1 MGSAGSQSW
10 GYTCIHQQIATPDR
24 CHPLQFGFTS
34 GKSGQHAAFLLTECI
49 ADSRDK
55 RKPVFIASLDVQK
68 AFDTVQHASLLD
80 KLHALGINGIW
91 WRLKKNSQEGQTTRI
106 VWEGAQA
113 KTTFPNYQGNGQGK
127 LTSPDDYLSYLY
139 QLMENLS
146 STGLGYY
153 IGGFC
158 VSSPTC
164 ADDMA
169 VLAEDPYELQLLIS
183 IIEEYANAEHYT
195 IHPVKSEILPFN
207 VRSEGERAHLTEN
220 TSITINGRQIPI
232 KEEMVHLGVKRNL
245 KSAHPTIDDRLSTG
259 NRTLYALM
267 GSGLHGTNGLP
278 VKVSLHLYN
287 IYVIPRLLYGI
298 ESITLTE
305 KAIRDLEIFQRRAL
319 QSILGLPERTACA
332 GLYTLSGAIPIR
344 YQIHIR
350 MLTFL
355 LALLKDGITRSVIL
369 RQYTMKHDT
378 SASWVIQ
385 AKKILREY
393 KLPTIADLYTN
404 TPAKLPWKK
413 TVKQAIY
420 KQATEEIN
428 KEAQERSTLKFLN
441 PSMSTNALH
450 DCVDHVENPR
460 QVTRANIKSRL
471 LVGVYP
477 LATTRLRIKQTT
489 DTTCELCDTMDE
501 EDETHFLTSCERMA
515 DIRNRHMPQILQLIP
530 DDGRTEIADSKILL
544 TQLILDAGRPEVTSI
559 LHIEPHS
566 RPELESATRDYIYAL
581 HVRRAAILRQ
591 LNDRTAKSS
600 DKRTES

>member
-1 MGSAGSQSW
+1 
-10 GYTCIHQQIATPDR
+10 
-24 CHPLQFGFTS
+24 
-34 GKSGQHAAFLLTECI
+34 
-49 ADSRDK
+49 
-55 RKPVFIASLDVQK
+55 
-68 AFDTVQHASLLD
+68 
-80 KLHALGINGIW
+80 
-91 WRLKKNSQEGQTTRI
+91 
-106 VWEGAQA
+106 
-113 KTTFPNYQGNGQGK
+113 
-127 LTSPDDYLSYLY
+127 
-139 QLMENLS
+139 
-146 STGLGYY
+146 
-153 IGGFC
+153 
-158 VSSPTC
+158 
-164 ADDMA
+164 
-169 VLAEDPYELQLLIS
+169 
-183 IIEEYANAEHYT
+183 
-195 IHPVKSEILPFN
+195 
-207 VRSEGERAHLTEN
+207 
-220 TSITINGRQIPI
+220 
-232 KEEMVHLGVKRNL
+232 MVHLGVKRNL
-245 KSAHPTIDDRLSTG
+245 KSAHPTINDRLSMG

-319 QSILGLPERTACA
+319 RSILGLSERTACA

-441 PSMSTNALH
+441 PSMSTNTLH
-450 DCVDHVENPR
+450 DCVDHVENP
-460 QVTRANIKSRL
+460 QLVTRANIKSRL

-489 DTTCELCDTMDE
+489 DTTCELCDTTDE
-501 EDETHFLTSCERMA
+501 ED
-515 DIRNRHMPQILQLIP
+515 
-530 DDGRTEIADSKILL
+530 
-544 TQLILDAGRPEVTSI
+544 
-559 LHIEPHS
+559 
-566 RPELESATRDYIYAL
+566 
-581 HVRRAAILRQ
+581 
-591 LNDRTAKSS
+591 
-600 DKRTES
+600 